1 MWDKFILG
9 TREQTA
15 KISKTGFAN
24 VSKFFSKCLQM
35 FPLQFPSPNGLGSQ
49 VLKLTVTNLKVGKTF
64 FCISLLGL
72 FSPEPHLDSKSE
84 YKVMIIKDVK
94 LYLAKV

>member
-1 MWDKFILG
+1 
-9 TREQTA
+9 
-15 KISKTGFAN
+15 
-24 VSKFFSKCLQM
+24 M